1 MDYHHQLYY
10 KQKEVEN
17 NLKRIGKV
25 EIPLVI
31 PILGSNQQ
39 FFYRNKM
46 EFSFSDS
53 KWLTLE
59 QIKSDQVIENRNALG
74 FHIPGMWDKIL
85 DINSCHLQKDP
96 SNHIRNF
103 IKSKA

>member
-1 MDYHHQLYY
+1 MTYTTRFLNGIDKIEIPLQRRSW
-10 KQKEVEN
+10 KQSVNIYGANEN

-59 QIKSDQVIENRNALG
+59 QI
-74 FHIPGMWDKIL
+74 
-85 DINSCHLQKDP
+85 
-96 SNHIRNF
+96 
-103 IKSKA
+103 